1 MTQQNLT
8 PERIFQSYEVYSLLR
23 RVKIEWVKNNKR
35 VSYANIPCAFDI
47 EVTSFEV
54 QTSGQ
59 EKKKQ
64 AIMYIWTL
72 SVDGHII
79 QGRTWQDFMTTCKQ
93 LTMLLRCG
101 KNRRLV
107 IYVHNLAYEFQF
119 MHKWF
124 DWEEVFALKKRQPV
138 KALTVDGIE
147 FRCSYKLSGY
157 SLEGLGKQLQKY
169 KIQKMSGDLDYSKI
183 RNSKTPLTEK
193 EMGYVIND
201 VLVVTAYIQEYIE
214 RVGNIYDIPTTKT
227 GEVRKYTREQCFY
240 NGENKV
246 QSHDTFKSYRA
257 LMRTL
262 TLTSNIY
269 VMLKEAFAGGF
280 THAGFIYSGYTI
292 RNVRSMDM
300 TSAYPYVMV
309 SEKFPMAK
317 GEKVKVQSFGQ
328 LLDLMGK
335 YCCLFRCKI
344 TGIRPKT
351 SYENYLSRS
360 HCRKIKGGMF
370 NNGRVIEADY
380 LETTLTEVD
389 FSIMYNYYEW
399 DLFEVDECYTFRKGY
414 LPTNFVRTILELYSD
429 KTTLKGVKGR
439 EVDYLLK
446 KERINSMYGMCVTDV
461 CRDKIVYSNEDWS
474 EEAPDLDEAIAKVN
488 KSIKRFLYYPWGV
501 WVTAYTR
508 RNLFGAIKECG
519 EDYVYSDTDS
529 CKFRNAS
536 KHLDWFN
543 KYNEKVKNKLERA
556 LGAHKLPYNL
566 PVQKL
571 LTEKNAGL
579 VHGQTRE
586 HTNVLRRLGR
596 NDTWSRMM
604 TG

>member
-8 PERIFQSYEVYSLLR
+8 PQRIFQSSEIYSLLR
-23 RVKIEWVKNNKR
+23 NVDIEWVKSNKR
-35 VSYANIPCAFDI
+35 INYANISCAFDI

-59 EKKKQ
+59 EVRKQ
-64 AIMYIWTL
+64 AAMYIWTL
-72 SVDGHII
+72 SIDGQIV
-79 QGRTWQDFMTTCKQ
+79 QGRTWQEFVTTCKL
-93 LTMLLRCG
+93 LTMLLRCS
-101 KNRRLV
+101 KNRRLIV
-107 IYVHNLAYEFQF
+107 YVHNLSYEFQF

-169 KIQKMSGDLDYSKI
+169 KIEKMVGDLDYSKM
-183 RNSKTPLTEK
+183 RNNKTPLTEK

-214 RVGNIYDIPTTKT
+214 RVENIYDIPTTKT

-240 NGENKV
+240 NGGQKSRN
-246 QSHDTFKSYRA
+246 QDTFKSYRA
-257 LMRTL
+257 LMREL
-262 TLTSNIY
+262 TLTSEVYI
-269 VMLKEAFAGGF
+269 MLKEAFAGGF
-280 THAGFIYSGYTI
+280 THAGLIYSGYTVHD
-292 RNVRSMDM
+292 VRSMDM

-309 SEKFPMAK
+309 SEKFPMTK
-317 GEKVKVQSFGQ
+317 GEKIKVQTFGQ
-328 LLDLMGK
+328 LLELMRK

-344 TGIRPKT
+344 TGIRSKS

-370 NNGRVIEADY
+370 NNGRIIEADY

-389 FSIMYNYYEW
+389 FSIVYNYYEW
-399 DLFEVDECYTFRKGY
+399 DVIEIGDCYIFRKGY

-439 EVDYLLK
+439 EVDYLLM
-446 KERINSMYGMCVTDV
+446 KERINSLFGMNVTDI
-461 CRDKIVYSNEDWS
+461 CRDKIVYSCDDWS
-474 EEAPDLDEAIAKVN
+474 EETPDLDEAIAKVN

-508 RNLFGAIKECG
+508 RNLFGAIKECD

-543 KYNEKVKNKLERA
+543 KYNEKVKNKLVRA
-556 LGAHKLPYNL
+556 LGAHKLPYNS
-566 PVQKL
+566 PVQRL
-571 LTEKNAGL
+571 RTAKNAGL
-579 VHGQTRE
+579 GHGQTRV
-586 HTNVLRRLGR
+586 HINGLRRSALK
-596 NDTWSRMM
+596 DTWLRTMRA
-604 TG
+604 